1 MTEVQSAT
9 TAQAEATRAASRA
22 AVAAAFGKPF
32 DQILAEA
39 VAVRRS
45 FDETTERMY
54 DLGIIERKTPV
65 ATDATSGPAQG
76 TAVATLA
83 QQEDTRQTA
92 PASGA
97 TAQLRANDSAQ
108 AASASASPSMTPSRA
123 VETVLSATSSPSETL
138 PEATRRESRIAVES
152 VFGKTMEQ
160 IQRDAL
166 EARRLF
172 DETTERM
179 YKLGILSKEDSA
191 SSETSTSASLGRSS
205 AAETVSSVAN
215 DAASIPTSV
224 VEEQASRQMLAGSSY
239 QLVRSVNTPV
249 NTLLKAI

>member
-1 MTEVQSAT
+1 MTEVQSAS

-32 DQILAEA
+32 DQILADA
-39 VAVRRS
+39 VAARRS

-65 ATDATSGPAQG
+65 ATDTTSDPAQG
-76 TAVATLA
+76 TVVATST
-83 QQEDTRQTA
+83 QEDTRQTA

-97 TAQLRANDSAQ
+97 DAQLRVTDSAQ
-108 AASASASPSMTPSRA
+108 AAAASASPPMTLSLA
-123 VETVLSATSSPSETL
+123 AEAVLSATSSPSET
-138 PEATRRESRIAVES
+138 PSEATRRESRIAVES

-166 EARRLF
+166 EARRVF

-179 YKLGILSKEDSA
+179 YKLGILSNEDSPP
-191 SSETSTSASLGRSS
+191 SETSTSVSFGRSS
-205 AAETVSSVAN
+205 EVATASPVVN
-215 DAASIPTSV
+215 NAASTPTSV

-239 QLVRSVNTPV
+239 QLIRSVNTPV